1 MNINLRANRPI
12 VPYDSTKHRPNKA
25 YNMATE
31 LRFIHMYIGPTHLFV
46 SKCFCFINMKHL
58 KHAIE
63 SINRKLDGDNAEMK
77 LYDAAVM
84 FARTNLASI
93 RAG

>member
-1 MNINLRANRPI
+1 
-12 VPYDSTKHRPNKA
+12 
-25 YNMATE
+25 
-31 LRFIHMYIGPTHLFV
+31 
-46 SKCFCFINMKHL
+46 MKHL